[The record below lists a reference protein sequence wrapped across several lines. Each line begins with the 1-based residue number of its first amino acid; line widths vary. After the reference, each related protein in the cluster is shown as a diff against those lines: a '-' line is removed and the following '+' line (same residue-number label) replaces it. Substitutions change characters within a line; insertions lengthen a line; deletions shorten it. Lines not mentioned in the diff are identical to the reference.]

1 MYLTIT
7 AYEADG
13 IQREFA
19 VPFVYI
25 KKEYVKAYRAALNN
39 KGHVV
44 GERQPLGFSW
54 LNTGL
59 IRLDNPVPPGNQIS
73 VERETYADKPL
84 VDFQD
89 AAIVTE
95 HDLDLATQQML
106 HVAQEARDRNGLN
119 LTLAMQFFQTL
130 QNELSRVVAAGEET
144 QARLEEL
151 IVEVR
156 ERVVEMK
163 ELLRQTLEARD
174 ESEAARDAAYAS
186 NLNARDAEYWARQW
200 ASQSPGVEV
209 RDGEYS
215 AKHYADRARAE
226 NGDLGDHMDAYD
238 PHPQYLRKDHAGSGI
253 FETDSN
259 GDIQIR
265 ENIADVPAE
274 SFFYPDAWGDIAL
287 FD

>member
-1 MYLTIT
+1 LHLTIT
-7 AYEADG
+7 TYEADG
-13 IQREFA
+13 IQREFV

-25 KKEYVKAYRAALNN
+25 KKEYVKAYRAALNS

-54 LNTGL
+54 LNAGL

-95 HDLDLATQQML
+95 QDLDLATQQML

-119 LTLAMQFFQTL
+119 LTIAMQFFQTL
-130 QNELSRVVAAGEET
+130 QDELARVVAAGEET

-156 ERVVEMK
+156 ERIVEME

-174 ESEAARDAAYAS
+174 KAEA
-186 NLNARDAEYWARQW
+186 ARDAEYWARQW

-215 AKHYADRARAE
+215 AKHYADRARAD
-226 NGDLGDHMDAYD
+226 NGDLGGHVDAYD
-238 PHPQYLRKDHAGSGI
+238 PHPQYLRKDQAGSGI
-253 FETDSN
+253 FEKDAN

-265 ENIADVPAE
+265 ENIDDAFAE
-274 SFFYPDAWGDIAL
+274 SYFYHDAWGDIAL